1 MLLLV
6 AINIIEC
13 KGVIKMIESEKYLLN
28 ANDVVDLLGVKR
40 PTAYK
45 IIRDANIRLAKAGK
59 LTIRGKINRRYLL
72 KMLDVSEV

>member
-1 MLLLV
+1 MV
-6 AINIIEC
+6 
-13 KGVIKMIESEKYLLN
+13 ESEKYLLN

-40 PTAYK
+40 STAYK

>member
-1 MLLLV
+1 
-6 AINIIEC
+6 
-13 KGVIKMIESEKYLLN
+13 MIDSEKYLLS
-28 ANDVVDLLGVKR
+28 ASDIVTMLGVKK

-45 IIRDANIRLAKAGK
+45 IIRDGNAQLAKAGK

>member
-1 MLLLV
+1 MV
-6 AINIIEC
+6 
-13 KGVIKMIESEKYLLN
+13 ESEKYMLS
-28 ANDVVDLLGVKR
+28 ASDIVTMLGVKK

-45 IIRDANIRLAKAGK
+45 IIRDGNAQLAKAGK

>member
-1 MLLLV
+1 
-6 AINIIEC
+6 
-13 KGVIKMIESEKYLLN
+13 MIETKKYLLS
-28 ANDVVDLLGVKR
+28 ANDVVEMLGVKR

-45 IIRDANIRLAKAGK
+45 IIREGNAQLAKAGK

>member
-1 MLLLV
+1 
-6 AINIIEC
+6 
-13 KGVIKMIESEKYLLN
+13 MIESEKYLLN

-45 IIRDANIRLAKAGK
+45 IIREGNAQLAKAGK

-72 KMLDVSEV
+72 KMLDVSEM

>member
-1 MLLLV
+1 
-6 AINIIEC
+6 
-13 KGVIKMIESEKYLLN
+13 MIETEKYLLS
-28 ANDVVDLLGVKR
+28 ANDVVEMLGVKR

-45 IIRDANIRLAKAGK
+45 IIREGNAQLAKAGK

>member
-1 MLLLV
+1 
-6 AINIIEC
+6 
-13 KGVIKMIESEKYLLN
+13 MIESEKYLLN
-28 ANDVVDLLGVKR
+28 ANDVVNLLGVKR
-40 PTAYK
+40 HTAYK

>member
-1 MLLLV
+1 
-6 AINIIEC
+6 
-13 KGVIKMIESEKYLLN
+13 MIDSEKYLLS
-28 ANDVVDLLGVKR
+28 ASDIVTMLGVKK

-45 IIRDANIRLAKAGK
+45 IIREGNAQLAKAGK

>member
-1 MLLLV
+1 
-6 AINIIEC
+6 
-13 KGVIKMIESEKYLLN
+13 MIDSEKYMLS
-28 ANDVVDLLGVKR
+28 ASDIVTMLGVKK

-45 IIRDANIRLAKAGK
+45 IIRDGNAQLAKDGK

>member
-1 MLLLV
+1 
-6 AINIIEC
+6 
-13 KGVIKMIESEKYLLN
+13 MIDSEKYMLS
-28 ANDVVDLLGVKR
+28 ASDIVTMLGVKK

-45 IIRDANIRLAKAGK
+45 IIRDGNAQLAKPGK

>member
-1 MLLLV
+1 
-6 AINIIEC
+6 
-13 KGVIKMIESEKYLLN
+13 MIDQEKYLLS
-28 ANDVVDLLGVKR
+28 ASDIVTMLDVKK

-45 IIRDANIRLAKAGK
+45 IIRDGNAALAKAGK

>member
-1 MLLLV
+1 
-6 AINIIEC
+6 
-13 KGVIKMIESEKYLLN
+13 MIDSEKYMLS
-28 ANDVVDLLGVKR
+28 ASDIVTMLGVKK

-45 IIRDANIRLAKAGK
+45 IIRDGNAQLAKAGK

>member
-1 MLLLV
+1 
-6 AINIIEC
+6 
-13 KGVIKMIESEKYLLN
+13 MIESEKYLLS
-28 ANDVVDLLGVKR
+28 ASDIAAMLGVKK

-45 IIRDANIRLAKAGK
+45 IIREGNAQLAKAGK

>member
-1 MLLLV
+1 
-6 AINIIEC
+6 
-13 KGVIKMIESEKYLLN
+13 MIEREKYLLS
-28 ANDVVDLLGVKR
+28 ASDIAIMLGVKK

-45 IIRDANIRLAKAGK
+45 IIREGNAQLAKAGK

>member
-1 MLLLV
+1 
-6 AINIIEC
+6 
-13 KGVIKMIESEKYLLN
+13 MIESEKYLLS
-28 ANDVVDLLGVKR
+28 ASDIATMLGVKK

-45 IIRDANIRLAKAGK
+45 IIREGNAQLAKAGK

>member
-1 MLLLV
+1 
-6 AINIIEC
+6 
-13 KGVIKMIESEKYLLN
+13 MIESEKYLLS
-28 ANDVVDLLGVKR
+28 ASDIVTMLGVKK

-45 IIRDANIRLAKAGK
+45 IIRDGNAQLAKAGK

>member
-1 MLLLV
+1 
-6 AINIIEC
+6 
-13 KGVIKMIESEKYLLN
+13 MIDSEKYMLS
-28 ANDVVDLLGVKR
+28 ASDIVTILGVKK

-45 IIRDANIRLAKAGK
+45 IIRDGNAQLAKAGK